1 METAKDIM
9 EIAGWIAI
17 RVIAIIVTILIIKFM
32 GPGMLISYI

>member
-17 RVIAIIVTILIIKFM
+17 RVIAIIATILIIKFM